1 MLDKFLV
8 LLERFV
14 VAHELIAANSARR
27 TVTETVGEVSR
38 SVTEAADGGTRKLPL
53 GFPGVSDP
61 ADDKE
66 LPIEG
71 EGIIDTPKKT
81 RKEQLGEAFKAAKPS
96 PEPEDDLADD
106 EPEEEEKPKRKPR
119 QAKAKEEPAADLKQ
133 LREDI
138 KTMAKSIAAGE
149 SDECADKF
157 DDLLDAYD
165 VRTVNKLAD
174 DQVEKFYEEAKA
186 LVAKYYEIED

>member
-14 VAHELIAANSARR
+14 VSHELIAANLNRQTLKEEDGDPVKTAL
-27 TVTETVGEVSR
+27 EVY
-38 SVTEAADGGTRKLPL
+38 ANAPKQP
-53 GFPGVSDP
+53 
-61 ADDKE
+61 KE
-66 LPIEG
+66 LPVEG
-71 EGIIDTPKKT
+71 EDVIDTPKKT
-81 RKEQLGEAFKAAKPS
+81 RKEQLGEAFKASKSA

-106 EPEEEEKPKRKPR
+106 EPEEEDEKPKRKPR
-119 QAKAKEEPAADLKQ
+119 QAKVKEEPAADLKQ

-186 LVAKYYEIED
+186 LVAKYYEIEE

>member
-1 MLDKFLV
+1 MLEKFLV

-14 VAHELIAANSARR
+14 VAHELIAANSAKQ
-27 TVTETVGEVSR
+27 TVIENVGEVIRAEER
-38 SVTEAADGGTRKLPL
+38 SAVGGTRKLPL
-53 GFPGVSDP
+53 GFPGVSEP
-61 ADDKE
+61 ADGKE
-66 LPIEG
+66 LPVEG
-71 EGIIDTPKKT
+71 EDVIDTPKPK
-81 RKEQLGEAFKAAKPS
+81 KAAKPA
-96 PEPEDDLADD
+96 PEAEDDLADD

-119 QAKAKEEPAADLKQ
+119 QAKVKEEPAADLKQ

-157 DDLLDAYD
+157 DDLLDTYD
-165 VRTVNKLAD
+165 VRTVNKLSD

-186 LVAKYYEIED
+186 LVRTYYYVKD

>member
-14 VAHELIAANSARR
+14 VAHELIAASSAKQAAIDEY
-27 TVTETVGEVSR
+27 TAPAKEPVT
-38 SVTEAADGGTRKLPL
+38 
-53 GFPGVSDP
+53 
-61 ADDKE
+61 KE
-66 LPIEG
+66 LPVEG
-71 EGIIDTPKKT
+71 EDVIDTPKLTVETVVTKPVT
-81 RKEQLGEAFKAAKPS
+81 VRAK

-119 QAKAKEEPAADLKQ
+119 QAKVKEEPAADLKQ

-186 LVAKYYEIED
+186 LVGKYYEVED